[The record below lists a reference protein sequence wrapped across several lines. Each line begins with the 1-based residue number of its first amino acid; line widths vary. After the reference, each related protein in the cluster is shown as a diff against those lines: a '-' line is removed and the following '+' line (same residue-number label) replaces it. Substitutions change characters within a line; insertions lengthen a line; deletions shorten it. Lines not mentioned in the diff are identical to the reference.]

1 MEAEGIEIRWSNH
14 AVVRAYKRFGRYTME
29 LINDKVIKAI
39 ERQDF
44 RPSVSQ
50 DNEDTCIAKIKLGKK
65 KCAVCIKPLNNEGT
79 SCLITTIYPMD
90 WNQHRRVFSRNRS
103 KRSKISKLTN

>member
-1 MEAEGIEIRWSNH
+1 METAEIEIRWSNH

-44 RPSVSQ
+44 RPSVSE
-50 DNEDTCIAKIKLGKK
+50 NEDDSCIAKIKLGRN
-65 KCAVCIKPLNNEGT
+65 KCAVCIKPLNDEGT
-79 SCLITTIYPMD
+79 SCLITTIYPMKHS
-90 WNQHRRVFSRNRS
+90 QHRRIFSRNRS